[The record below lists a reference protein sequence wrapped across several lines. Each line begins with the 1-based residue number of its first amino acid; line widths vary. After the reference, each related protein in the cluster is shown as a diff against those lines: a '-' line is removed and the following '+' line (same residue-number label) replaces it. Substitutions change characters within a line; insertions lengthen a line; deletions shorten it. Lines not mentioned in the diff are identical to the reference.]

1 MRKLFT
7 AIIFIAI
14 IPACSIAQSKNNFSV
29 IGYYA
34 GKSTSQIDSFSIEK
48 LSHIIFSFCHLNG
61 NRLHV
66 DRAIDSVMIQKM
78 VSLKQ
83 RNPKLKVVLSLG
95 GWGGCSTCSDVF
107 STKQGRKEFA
117 SSVKELSDYFGTDGI
132 DLDWEYP
139 AIEGYPDHKFQKDD
153 KENFTA
159 LIKELRKEL
168 GKNSIISFAAGGFMK
183 YIDESVDWKKIAKK
197 VNFVNLMTYD
207 LVSGF
212 ATKTGHHTPL
222 FSTESQI
229 ESIDNAIQ
237 KLVNYKVP
245 TSKLVIGAAFYG
257 RMWEE
262 VPDTNSGL
270 YQQGKFLKSISY
282 KNFQTQ
288 LPSDSGFVY
297 HWDEKAMAPYLYNSS
312 QHLFVTYDDKRSIE
326 LKTKYALDK
335 KLGGIMFWQLTEDTY
350 EEGLLDVI
358 DKTKLNYSKQ

>member
-1 MRKLFT
+1 MRKLLT
-7 AIIFIAI
+7 AISFIAVI
-14 IPACSIAQSKNNFSV
+14 HTFSFGQSKNQFAV

-48 LSHIIFSFCHLNG
+48 LSHIIFSFCHLSG
-61 NRLHV
+61 NQLHV
-66 DRAIDSVMIQKM
+66 DRAVDSSMIQKM

-83 RNPKLKVVLSLG
+83 RNANLKVMLSLG

-107 STKQGRKEFA
+107 SSRQGRKEFA
-117 SSVKELSDYFGTDGI
+117 KSVKELCNYFGADGI

-139 AIEGYPDHKFQKDD
+139 AIEGYPDHKFQKED

-159 LIKELRKEL
+159 LIKELRKAL
-168 GKNSIISFAAGGFMK
+168 GKNSVISFAAGGFGK

-197 VNFVNLMTYD
+197 VNYVNLMTYD

-222 FSTESQI
+222 FSTENQI

-237 KLVNYKVP
+237 KLIGYKVP
-245 TSKLVIGAAFYG
+245 ANKLVIGAAFYG

-282 KNFQTQ
+282 KSFQTQ
-288 LPSDSGFVY
+288 LPADSGFVY
-297 HWDEKAMAPYLYNSS
+297 HWDEKAMAPYLYNPS

-335 KLGGIMFWQLTEDTY
+335 KLGGIMFWQLTEDSY

-358 DKTKLNYSKQ
+358 DKTKFNYSKQ